1 MSTMPCIV
9 ICPED
14 KADHLSKVWE
24 AMGRGPN
31 SFVTGRKVCAKD
43 PAATQST
50 PPTHRLIQDMS
61 ATAEL
66 EDMWRKMAAGEAM
79 PQIIWSETGLVTEV
93 EAVAAALSMTVFSV
107 AGAEAS
113 SWGAAGIL
121 DQLGLQY
128 VPEVEI

>member
-9 ICPED
+9 ICPQD
-14 KADHLSKVWE
+14 KADHLSKVFE

-79 PQIIWSETGLVTEV
+79 PQIIWSETGLVTES
-93 EAVAAALSMTVFSV
+93 EAVASALSMTVFSV
-107 AGAEAS
+107 AGAEATN
-113 SWGAAGIL
+113 WGPEGIL